1 MPTPASQ
8 ADLDLAIDIIKQAG
22 RYTLDFFRSEELEIL
37 HKSDGSRVTQADR
50 GAEHLIRDLI
60 HAAHPE
66 DAVLGEEHGSVDGT
80 TGRRWVIDPID
91 GTHAFTHGV
100 GLYSNLL
107 YLEDDEGPAIG
118 VIYVPVLDEIVA
130 AGRGLGCFFN
140 GEPCRVSD
148 HATFE
153 AEVLTTSGFDYWD
166 EDMLVRARNSE
177 LKLRTWGDGY
187 GYLLVATGRAHAMVD
202 PVINFWD
209 IAPCQ
214 VIIPEAGGRIT
225 MLDGTDDPHGESCI
239 ATNGVLHDAI
249 VETLNG
255 RRADA

>member
-100 GLYSNLL
+100 GLYSN
-107 YLEDDEGPAIG
+107 P
-118 VIYVPVLDEIVA
+118 
-130 AGRGLGCFFN
+130 
-140 GEPCRVSD
+140 
-148 HATFE
+148 
-153 AEVLTTSGFDYWD
+153 TS
-166 EDMLVRARNSE
+166 
-177 LKLRTWGDGY
+177 
-187 GYLLVATGRAHAMVD
+187 
-202 PVINFWD
+202 P
-209 IAPCQ
+209 P
-214 VIIPEAGGRIT
+214 
-225 MLDGTDDPHGESCI
+225 
-239 ATNGVLHDAI
+239 
-249 VETLNG
+249 
-255 RRADA
+255 

>member
-1 MPTPASQ
+1 MSQ
-8 ADLDLAIDIIKQAG
+8 QRLDVADVGTA
-22 RYTLDFFRSEELEIL
+22 FE
-37 HKSDGSRVTQADR
+37 HVR
-50 GAEHLIRDLI
+50 GAGVAEQVAGGVRVRILEAFELGRLDGLLDDPRQLLGL
-60 HAAHPE
+60 HAL
-66 DAVLGEEHGSVDGT
+66 AVLGEEHGSVDGT

-153 AEVLTTSGFDYWD
+153 AAVLTTSGFDYWD

-249 VETLNG
+249 VESLNG